1 MRIVIIEDD
10 PIIQEEVLDWLLFEG
25 YETYSASNGR
35 EGVELVMSVRPDLI
49 ISDIMMPEM
58 DGYQVLRH
66 LQSNPDTSMI
76 PFIFMSALADRQ
88 AVRHGMNLGA
98 DDYLTKPFTNNELLG
113 AVQTRLSKHS
123 AASQKFGTTPTSD
136 SQSANPNLNRQSL
149 TGTVIRGYQFWEKIG
164 EGGAGTVYKAYQPS
178 IGREVAIK
186 VLREKYAHNTEFVLR
201 FQTEAELVARLEH
214 PHMIPLYDYWSDENG
229 VFIVMRLLRGGSLR
243 HILQQ
248 RGAWELRPT
257 VTLVSQIADAL
268 SVAHAVSIVHRDMKP
283 DNILLDERNNAY
295 ISDFGLAKNLVS
307 GLTEIPAGGGMLDI
321 QTEFFTHEPSSTLY
335 FTDSSQ
341 TVGTPAYLS
350 PEQIR
355 MEPLSAQSDIYSM
368 GITVYEMLTG
378 TLPYTGTIGEIV
390 AQHLHESLPSI
401 HLQHPNIPSEVDEV
415 LEKATDKNWLR
426 RYSDINRFAAD
437 FRKAA
442 RAATHTT

>member
-1 MRIVIIEDD
+1 MKIVIIEDD
-10 PIIQEEVLDWLLFEG
+10 PVIQEAVLDWLMFEG
-25 YETYSASNGR
+25 YETYGASNGR
-35 EGVELVMSVRPDLI
+35 EGIELVLSVLPDLI

-58 DGYQVLRH
+58 DGYQVLQH
-66 LQSNPDTSMI
+66 LQSNPSTSMI

-88 AVRHGMNLGA
+88 SVRQGMNLGA
-98 DDYLTKPFTNNELLG
+98 DDYLTKPFTNSELLG
-113 AVQTRLSKHS
+113 AVQSRLSKHT
-123 AASQKFGTTPTSD
+123 AVAQKLTAPTD
-136 SQSANPNLNRQSL
+136 SQPSTPAPNPQSL
-149 TGTVIRGYQFWEKIG
+149 TGAVIRGYQFWEKIG
-164 EGGAGTVYKAYQPS
+164 EGGAGTVYKAYQPA

-186 VLREKYAHNTEFVLR
+186 VLRDKYAHNTEFVLR

-214 PHMIPLYDYWSDENG
+214 PHIIPLYDYWSDETG

-243 HILQQ
+243 YILQE

-257 VTLVSQIADAL
+257 MYLVSQIADAL
-268 SVAHAVSIVHRDMKP
+268 SVAHAVGIVHRDMKP

-307 GLTEIPAGGGMLDI
+307 GLSQVSEGTGLLDI
-321 QTEFFTHEPSSTLY
+321 QTEFFSHEPSSTLY

-355 MEPLSAQSDIYSM
+355 MEPLSAQSDIYSL
-368 GITVYEMLTG
+368 GITIYEMLIG
-378 TLPYTGTIGEIV
+378 TLPYMGTIAEIIM
-390 AQHLHESLPSI
+390 QHLHQPMPLIS
-401 HLQHPNIPSEVDEV
+401 HLRSDIPSAVDDV
-415 LEKATDKNWLR
+415 LQIATAKDWQQ
-426 RYSDINRFAAD
+426 RYADINTFATD

-442 RAATHTT
+442 RNTAHST